1 MKETDQCGWVTKDII
16 ELTGGGYE
24 EAKIIL
30 HLLPFVQSM
39 LVKGKPIEERLLMRA
54 ELCYM
59 HRWRESGDIS
69 YGDGSPCSC
78 TKKFWD
84 WMNQVLFLG
93 YVLESDAGSESAVD
107 VAEAGFTHLLNEF
120 SAA

>member
-1 MKETDQCGWVTKDII
+1 MKGIDQRGCVTKDII

-24 EAKIIL
+24 EAKTIL

-39 LVKGKPIEERLLMRA
+39 LVKGKPIEERLLMQA
-54 ELCYM
+54 ELGYM

-69 YGDGSPCSC
+69 YGDDSPCSC
-78 TKKFWD
+78 TKEFWD

-93 YVLESDAGSESAVD
+93 YVLESDAGSESDIDA
-107 VAEAGFTHLLNEF
+107 AEAGFTHLLNEF